1 MPIKQLKKIDTSSLE
16 TWRLNKQSAPKR
28 ASIKTNKNSSLSSF
42 SGSKYKRG
50 KRSGGDNNWK
60 KLLLKKLFFLAL
72 ILAGAGA
79 LFISIFILIVSK
91 DLPNPDQLMERQV
104 AQSTIIYDRT
114 GENVL
119 YEISGEERRTLI
131 SIDEIPDYVQKA
143 VVAIEDKNFY
153 NHKGFSFFAMAR
165 TAVTNVIYRR
175 SAGGSTLTQQFVK
188 NSVLTNEKTI
198 IRKVKELIISYRLE
212 KKFSKDE
219 ILQMYL
225 NEIPYGSN
233 AYGVEAASQKYFS
246 KSVREVSLAEAAIL
260 AAIVQVP
267 TRYSPYGPNKDIL
280 LGRKDYVLKLMA
292 EQGYISEEEKELALA
307 EEITFGGQETNI
319 TAPHFVMYIKDILT
333 AKYGEKMVEQGGL
346 KIYTTLDLEKQKIAE
361 EVIKEKTEK
370 YQEKYNA
377 SNASLVAIDPKT
389 GQILAMVGSRDYFD
403 DSIDGQVNVSIRNR
417 QPGSSIKPLVY
428 AALFEKGYTP
438 DTVLYDVKTNFSSD
452 PANPY
457 EPRNYNLQESGP
469 ISIRKALA
477 GSLNIPAVKAL
488 YLAGLNNVIG
498 LLESFGYSTFSERER
513 FGLAFVL
520 GGAEVKLIEHVNA
533 FSAFATEGDVRE
545 ISGILKVEN
554 SSGEVIEEY
563 KEKKKTVLSQQSARM
578 INEVMSDNS
587 ARAYVFGE
595 KNSLTLGDRP
605 AAAKTGTTN
614 DFHDAWTVGYT
625 PSLVAGVWVGNSNNK
640 KMSGKA
646 DGSVVAA
653 PIWNEFM
660 KRSLEGTEIE
670 NFNKPDDYKTGVSV
684 LDGEIQNTVIKVD
697 IITGLPADNLTDP
710 SLIKEISIPNH
721 HSILYYV
728 NKENPRNEPAS
739 NPKSDPQYKLWED
752 AISDWFKRTSTSTD
766 YELLNSYSEFK
777 DEKNNPTIKINGPVE
792 SEEIN
797 SDFLYLNFEAISP
810 LGISLINYYLNNNLI
825 VSEKVETKESYEKV
839 ISLGKL
845 ANGFNNLKVQV
856 CDPYQNCSEEKVN
869 FNLNIENNPI
879 NTSKNSVKI
888 ISPNSGLAASLF
900 DFPLNFNLAVSQPN
914 KTHTLILV
922 VKNDDEEVV
931 YTNYLNEN
939 ISSNN
944 YLTINLE
951 KKGEYSVYPELR
963 NYSGDIVK
971 GDSISIIVD

>member
-1 MPIKQLKKIDTSSLE
+1 MPIKPLRQINTSSLE
-16 TWRLNKQSAPKR
+16 TWRPGKQSTPKR
-28 ASIKTNKNSSLSSF
+28 ALIKTNKNSSLSSF
-42 SGSKYKRG
+42 SGSKNRWG
-50 KRSGGDNNWK
+50 KRNAGDNNWK
-60 KLLLKKLFFLAL
+60 KILLKKLFFLAL
-72 ILAGAGA
+72 ILAGAGT

-131 SIDEIPDYVQKA
+131 SINEIPDYVQKA

-153 NHKGFSFFAMAR
+153 KHKGFSFFAMAR
-165 TAVTNVIYRR
+165 TAVTNVIYHR

-198 IRKVKELIISYRLE
+198 IRKIKELIISYRLE

-246 KSVREVSLAEAAIL
+246 KSVREVSLAEAAVL

-307 EEITFGGQETNI
+307 EEIVFSGKETNI

-377 SNASLVAIDPKT
+377 SNAALVAIDPKT

-428 AALFEKGYTP
+428 ATLFEKGYTP
-438 DTVLYDVKTNFSSD
+438 DTILYDVNTNFSSD
-452 PANPY
+452 PSNPY
-457 EPRNYNLQESGP
+457 EPKNYNLQESGP
-469 ISIRKALA
+469 ISIKKSLA

-488 YLAGLNNVIG
+488 YLAGLNNVIS

-520 GGAEVKLIEHVNA
+520 GGAEVKLLEHVNA

-554 SSGEVIEEY
+554 SNGEIIEEY

-578 INEVMSDNS
+578 INEIMSDNS

-595 KNSLTLGDRP
+595 RNSLTLENRP

-625 PSLVAGVWVGNSNNK
+625 PSLVAGVWVGNSDNK
-640 KMSGKA
+640 EMSGRA

-670 NFNKPDDYKTGVSV
+670 SFNKPDDYKTDIPV
-684 LDGEIQNTVIKVD
+684 LDGEIKNTIIKID
-697 IITGLPADNLTDP
+697 IITGLPANSLTDP
-710 SLIKEISIPNH
+710 SLIKEVSIPNH
-721 HSILYYV
+721 HSILHYV
-728 NKENPRNEPAS
+728 NKEDPRNEPAN
-739 NPKSDPQYKLWED
+739 NPESDPQYKLWED
-752 AISDWFKRTSTSTD
+752 AISDWFERTSTSTD
-766 YELLNSYSEFK
+766 YELLSSYSEFK
-777 DEKNNPTIKINGPVE
+777 DEKNNPIIRISGPKE
-792 SEEIN
+792 AEEIN
-797 SDFLYLNFEAISP
+797 TDFLYLNFEATAP

-825 VSEKVETKESYEKV
+825 ISEKVETKDSYEK
-839 ISLGKL
+839 IITLNKL
-845 ANGFNNLKVQV
+845 ANGFNSLKVQV
-856 CDPYQNCSEEKVN
+856 CDPYQNCGEEKVN
-869 FNLNIENNPI
+869 FNLNIENNLI
-879 NTSKNSVKI
+879 DNSKNSVEI
-888 ISPNSGLAASLF
+888 LSPSSGLATSLF
-900 DFPLNFNLAVSQPN
+900 DFPLDFNLAVSYPN
-914 KTHTLILV
+914 KAHSLILV
-922 VKNDDEEVV
+922 VKNKEGKTV

-939 ISSNN
+939 IDFNN
-944 YLTINLE
+944 YLTIDLKE
-951 KKGEYSVYPELR
+951 SGQYSVYPELR
-963 NYSGDIVK
+963 DYNGDIIK
-971 GDSISIIVD
+971 GDSIIIIVD